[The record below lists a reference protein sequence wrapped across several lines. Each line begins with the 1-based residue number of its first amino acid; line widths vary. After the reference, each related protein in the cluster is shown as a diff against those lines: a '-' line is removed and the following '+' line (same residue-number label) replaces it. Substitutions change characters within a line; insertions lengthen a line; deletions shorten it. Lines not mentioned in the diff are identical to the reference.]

1 MAGTT
6 ETDTE
11 SLTRENERLKGRIAE
26 LEREAAARRGVAP
39 APPLPDALDA
49 LDALEKTVPY
59 RALFESLPIAIGVYR
74 PDGTAV
80 AANAANLSLLNAKR
94 EGIVG
99 KHNLLKDPQAIEL
112 GYAESFL
119 RATRGEIVKMPPT
132 SYDTAKAELDRIED
146 TTFWSETTYFPIHDD
161 AGAELIVEITTDVT
175 ERLAAEEAVRE
186 SAELLHEVTDNFP
199 HVMYA
204 RDLRG
209 RYILLN
215 RKGRIAAGYSTWEEV
230 KGKSVFD
237 IFPKHLADI
246 FVASDSRVLESG
258 QPVDTEDRVE
268 EAGGPRYYLS
278 TKFPLRNAEGQIYAI
293 CGVATDITQ
302 HKRSE
307 EENHR
312 LQEQMLRVKED
323 TLQALS
329 TPLIPIARGV
339 VAMPLIGDID
349 PTRARKAL
357 ESLLHGVSSLRAQI
371 AILDVTGV
379 PEIDRDVADALLGAA
394 RSVRLLGAEV
404 VLTGIRPELATTFV
418 DLALDLGDLT
428 TRATLEDGIAYALKR
443 AQAGSTHQSD

>member
-1 MAGTT
+1 
-6 ETDTE
+6 
-11 SLTRENERLKGRIAE
+11 
-26 LEREAAARRGVAP
+26 
-39 APPLPDALDA
+39 
-49 LDALEKTVPY
+49 
-59 RALFESLPIAIGVYR
+59 VYR
-74 PDGTAV
+74 TDGTAV
-80 AANAANLSLLNAKR
+80 AVNAANRSLLSAKR

-119 RATRGEIVKMPPT
+119 RATRGDTVKMPPT
-132 SYDTAKAELDRIED
+132 PYDTARAELDRVED

-161 AGAELIVEITTDVT
+161 AGAALIVEITTDVT
-175 ERLAAEEAVRE
+175 ERLAAEQAVRE
-186 SAELLHEVTDNFP
+186 SAEILHEVTDNFP

-215 RKGRIAAGYSTWEEV
+215 QRGRLAAGYSTWEEV
-230 KGKSVFD
+230 KGKSVYD

-258 QPVDTEDRVE
+258 QPVDTEDMVE
-268 EAGGPRYYLS
+268 EAWGTRYYLS
-278 TKFPLRNAEGQIYAI
+278 TKFPLRNAAGQIYAI

-349 PTRARKAL
+349 PTRARRAL
-357 ESLLHGVSSLRAQI
+357 ESLLHGVSTLRAQI

-404 VLTGIRPELATTFV
+404 VLTGVRPELATTFV
-418 DLALDLGDLT
+418 DLALDLRDLT

-443 AQAGSTHQSD
+443 AQASSPHQSA